1 MVGKSTA
8 GACSAEALCL
18 NLPSSSG
25 AGFTCFNLSVRSRSV
40 SMLALR
46 GAIRMRQI
54 SRGARKTCI
63 CHDRTPTKGPGTCV
77 HTAAHVVKLYFG
89 ARRAV
94 HWPNSCLL
102 SVISS
107 LVPHATRTRN
117 RHSDH
122 SCIPDT
128 SAGICVHTTPHAT
141 DSCLGTRRALYG
153 PKLLCA

>member
-1 MVGKSTA
+1 MLQSLIELK
-8 GACSAEALCL
+8 
-18 NLPSSSG
+18 
-25 AGFTCFNLSVRSRSV
+25 TCEHARSF
-40 SMLALR
+40 R

-54 SRGARKTCI
+54 SPEELAKHAHAIG
-63 CHDRTPTKGPGTCV
+63 RTQTKGPGTCV

-128 SAGICVHTTPHAT
+128 SAGMCVHTTPHAAE
-141 DSCLGTRRALYG
+141 SCLGTRRALYG
-153 PKLLCA
+153 PKLLSA